1 MQVWWVPLLFFVV
14 SFGTISLSCS
24 LAFARGDARGIP
36 HISQCGMHQPERTI
50 FGIGEMGA
58 HTKEAV
64 RALRMCAHMDLAR
77 ARACSLRAPWRWL
90 CLIAP

>member
-50 FGIGEMGA
+50 FGIGEIQITRVYE
-58 HTKEAV
+58 HTEDQEIGV
-64 RALRMCAHMDLAR
+64 HVALAYLLH
-77 ARACSLRAPWRWL
+77 
-90 CLIAP
+90 